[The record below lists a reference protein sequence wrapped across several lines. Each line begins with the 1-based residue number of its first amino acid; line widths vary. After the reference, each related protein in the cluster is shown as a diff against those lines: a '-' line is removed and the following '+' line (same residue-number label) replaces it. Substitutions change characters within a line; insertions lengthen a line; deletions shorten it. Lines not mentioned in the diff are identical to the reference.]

1 VKIRWA
7 PGATAAGGRAAPAG
21 AHDGPGLPTRFAA
34 PAGGA
39 VFWAVLWTA
48 AIAAELGALVPILT
62 RGDAPLVPADVVYR
76 LVGGSFAAFG
86 LVAWHRRPDSRT
98 GLLMTATGFGLIVSL
113 LLKQIHAGVALTAG
127 EVLEDIWAPVF
138 VALVLSFVTG
148 GRLSSRADRVIVAG
162 VFVAAFVLD
171 VVSMLFSE
179 QPGNVLLVL
188 PRTSLYGAVD
198 TTQRTME
205 IVLCLATVLVIADRW
220 RAATPPRRRALL
232 PTVAGAACL
241 VMFAWLL
248 GTDLVKGPRSQL
260 MIVVAYTSMLVV
272 PAAFLTGLLRSRLA
286 RGGLA
291 RLFRDLG
298 GMRGEALQAALERAL
313 GDPTAVLARRPPDAP
328 GHVDAA
334 GRPVL
339 VPPVTAD
346 RACAPIECDGREVAA
361 LVYDAALDDDPE
373 MIEAVCAAAAMA
385 LDNERLLAEAETRL
399 AEVQASRRRIVAAGD
414 AERRRLE
421 RDLHDGAQQR
431 LVALSLQLQMIRSDI
446 RSDPDQAEQ
455 MAASASDE
463 LAHSLQE
470 LRELAR
476 GIHPAA
482 LDHGLAA
489 ALESLATRSTVPTAV
504 SCDTLEDVPR
514 AVELAVYFV
523 ACEALAKVGKYAAAT
538 TASVH
543 LRRSATGLTIEIA
556 DDGVGG
562 ADAAGGSGLHGLG
575 DRVAALNGHL
585 RVTSPSGAGTVIAA
599 DVPCGS

>member
-1 VKIRWA
+1 M
-7 PGATAAGGRAAPAG
+7 
-21 AHDGPGLPTRFAA
+21 
-34 PAGGA
+34 
-39 VFWAVLWTA
+39 FWAVLWTA
-48 AIAAELGALVPILT
+48 AVAAELGALVPILT
-62 RGDAPLVPADVVYR
+62 RGDAPLVAADVVYR

-162 VFVAAFVLD
+162 VFVAA
-171 VVSMLFSE
+171 SSWTSCRCCS
-179 QPGNVLLVL
+179 PSSRATSCSSSRGGRSTAPST
-188 PRTSLYGAVD
+188 PRSAPWRSSCASRRPRDRG
-198 TTQRTME
+198 
-205 IVLCLATVLVIADRW
+205 RW

-313 GDPTAVLARRPPDAP
+313 GDPTGCSPTGCPARQDMSTRGAARP
-328 GHVDAA
+328 
-334 GRPVL
+334 RCRRS
-339 VPPVTAD
+339 PPD

-361 LVYDAALDDDPE
+361 IVYDASLDDDPE
-373 MIEAVCAAAAMA
+373 MVEAVCAAAAMA
-385 LDNERLLAEAETRL
+385 LENERLLAEAEARL

-446 RSDPDQAEQ
+446 RPDPAQAEQ

-489 ALESLATRSTVPTAV
+489 ALESLAARAGRDRRRRGDQARP
-504 SCDTLEDVPR
+504 PR
-514 AVELAVYFV
+514 AGPA
-523 ACEALAKVGKYAAAT
+523 
-538 TASVH
+538 TASP
-543 LRRSATGLTIEIA
+543 LRRAA
-556 DDGVGG
+556 RAWGV
-562 ADAAGGSGLHGLG
+562 ARAASCRRPIGCRS
-575 DRVAALNGHL
+575 RAF
-585 RVTSPSGAGTVIAA
+585 R
-599 DVPCGS
+599 